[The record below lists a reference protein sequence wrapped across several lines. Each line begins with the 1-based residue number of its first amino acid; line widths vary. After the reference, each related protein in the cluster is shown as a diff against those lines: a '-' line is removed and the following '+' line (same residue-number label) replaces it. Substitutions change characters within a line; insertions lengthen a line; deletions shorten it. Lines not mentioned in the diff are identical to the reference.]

1 MLVGKKYN
9 PELCSCCNQTVTYLL
24 AVDRGTVDIVKAI
37 SVAIRK
43 KGRNEIHPRKE
54 MEVAKNQLS
63 YEQMVIEGVLTS
75 NQVGNLSRAR
85 MHGLIAAIDG
95 NRGSY
100 CLTRKGAK
108 FLRGEAIPKYAI
120 INKAIGHQVGYWE
133 EYSERVTIS
142 SFRPDQEYWQVI
154 NYTIEDGR
162 MVYDDVPQGKPKQ
175 ISLFNFQKLPL

>member
-9 PELCSCCNQTVTYLL
+9 PKLCGCCNQTVTYLL

-43 KGRNEIHPRKE
+43 KGKNEVHPRKE
-54 MEVAKNQLS
+54 MEINKKELS
-63 YEQMVIEGVLTS
+63 YEQMVSEGVLTS

-85 MHGLIAAIDG
+85 MHGLIASIDG
-95 NRGSY
+95 MRGYY

-108 FLRGEAIPKYAI
+108 FLKGESIAKYAI

-133 EYSERVTIS
+133 EAEERVMVG
-142 SFRPDQEYWQVI
+142 SFNPETEYWEGI
-154 NYTIEDGR
+154 DGWDIVDGKFVKEMR
-162 MVYDDVPQGKPKQ
+162 MPVMQM
-175 ISLFNFQKLPL
+175 KLL